1 MIRRPGAPARSDR
14 SVRGTGKV
22 WKPLLNADRTRER
35 AIAMPMRILVD
46 NGTYALENM
55 GDVIMLQCC
64 VARLRAMWPDAS
76 IGVFTR
82 RPERL
87 RKFCPDA
94 EPVNAL
100 GRDLFVCPGSLLG
113 KLHRVAPGVEGVLR
127 RSAPTFSAVVAR
139 ARLRR

>member
-1 MIRRPGAPARSDR
+1 
-14 SVRGTGKV
+14 
-22 WKPLLNADRTRER
+22 
-35 AIAMPMRILVD
+35 MPMRILVD

-55 GDVIMLQCC
+55 GDVLMLQSC
-64 VARLRAMWPDAS
+64 VARLRAMWPDAC

-100 GRDLFVCPGSLLG
+100 GRDLFVSPGSLLG
-113 KLHRVAPGVEGVLR
+113 KLHRLAPGLERAVQR
-127 RSAPTFSAVVAR
+127 NAPTFSATVAR
-139 ARLRR
+139 ARLRRRKMDDGDVSGF